1 MKIAVFNSHV
11 SVYTNISFNR
21 FTFTQMLLG
30 GGGELHISPIF
41 AKFLNI
47 IKPVE
52 VRIIMH
58 L

>member
-1 MKIAVFNSHV
+1 MKIAAFNSHV
-11 SVYTNISFNR
+11 SVYTNISLNR

-30 GGGELHISPIF
+30 GGGELRISPIF
-41 AKFLNI
+41 AKILNI

-52 VRIIMH
+52 VRLILH